1 LLSGFAAT
9 MYELQRVSQLR
20 ETDARL
26 DRRLA
31 AVSGALRSG
40 SPSSTVDVARLFHHG
55 DGNAFY
61 FIAWSRDGA
70 VAGRSLHAPVD
81 VPRPER
87 PDRAQSRTYRRKREG
102 YREAYQFTDAG
113 DCVLAGRSRAADL
126 EAMAWFK
133 AWLFVTNAVDYNRP
147 AGEIAVRTFAEGGAA
162 VLIVEDTGGGIAA
175 SDLPHVFERFYRA
188 DQSRSRADGRSGLG
202 LAICRSIIDAAGGTV
217 DVSSQP
223 GAGTTVT
230 VRLPGAAVGRSS

>member
-1 LLSGFAAT
+1 
-9 MYELQRVSQLR
+9 M
-20 ETDARL
+20 
-26 DRRLA
+26 
-31 AVSGALRSG
+31 
-40 SPSSTVDVARLFHHG
+40 ARLFHHG
-55 DGNAFY
+55 DGSAFY

-87 PDRAQSRTYRRKREG
+87 PDGAQSRTYRRKREG

-126 EAMAWFK
+126 EAMARFK
-133 AWLFVTNAVDYNRP
+133 AWLFVA
-147 AGEIAVRTFAEGGAA
+147 
-162 VLIVEDTGGGIAA
+162 GGGVLAT
-175 SDLPHVFERFYRA
+175 
-188 DQSRSRADGRSGLG
+188 GLG
-202 LAICRSIIDAAGGTV
+202 LAICKSIIDAAGGTV

-230 VRLPGAAVGRSS
+230 VRLPGAVRRCS